1 MKKVLSILAAVAI
14 AASLAACGSE
24 NNVDSSVKNV
34 QGEESTN
41 LQDFGDEG
49 NNSADGEKQV
59 INLSDGS
66 EITYGYEIEEDQITA
81 LVSCKFDGTDTNK
94 EALLVVALVSA
105 FEKKGI
111 DNVTISV
118 DSNGE
123 YGLYVYEN
131 GEMQPS
137 ILQIQSYT
145 ESDGDPEDYESE
157 IVQIFE
163 ALGV

>member
-14 AASLAACGSE
+14 ATSLASCGSE
-24 NNVDSSVKNV
+24 NNVDPSVENV
-34 QGEESTN
+34 QNEESAN

-49 NNSADGEKQV
+49 KNSEDSEKQV

-94 EALLVVALVSA
+94 EALLVSALLSA

-123 YGLYVYEN
+123 YGLYIYEN

-137 ILQIQSYT
+137 ILQIQSYA
-145 ESDGDPEDYESE
+145 EADADPEDYESE
-157 IVQIFE
+157 IIQIFE
-163 ALGV
+163 TIGV